1 MKKLQKSFDFCDYLP
16 YNKEL
21 VQLIQKNDIEL
32 LTIFADKL
40 KSYLKQ
46 FLYIGGM
53 PEIVDSYAKNKDYN
67 EVRRKQ
73 KIYLWFS

>member
-1 MKKLQKSFDFCDYLP
+1 MCKVITKSFDFCDYLP

-53 PEIVDSYAKNKDYN
+53 PEIVDSYVKNKDYN
-67 EVRRKQ
+67 EVRKN
-73 KIYLWFS
+73 KKFY